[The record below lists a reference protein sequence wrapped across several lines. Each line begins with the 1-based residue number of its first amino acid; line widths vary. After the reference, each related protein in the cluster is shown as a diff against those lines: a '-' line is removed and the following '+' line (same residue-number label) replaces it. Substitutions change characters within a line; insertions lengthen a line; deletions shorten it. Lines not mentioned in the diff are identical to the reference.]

1 MKLLRWLWEPTP
13 ADLFLASR
21 VVSGTQQVTEQ
32 VRQLLPSTTVGVVT
46 LNLEPQTL
54 AHAAALKMYSGHTEP
69 PRGHDG
75 AGNGD
80 YRGGH

>member
-1 MKLLRWLWEPTP
+1 MG
-13 ADLFLASR
+13 ANASGF
-21 VVSGTQQVTEQ
+21 VSGISGGVWDSTGCRKNQADVTKHY
-32 VRQLLPSTTVGVVT
+32 SWMVT